1 MARET
6 ERAIWATPRGATWC
20 AGAFAAGGGGAVT
33 LVGHI
38 TDGGE
43 HRVIVLALDAQGV
56 RRADVDELTLPETSA
71 YLATAVL
78 HGERRPLLAFAR
90 EDREERHSGDQV
102 LQHHRPYFVDLG
114 SGAWKPRVLTSRD
127 DLDVAWMAAA
137 AHGRETAWLMR
148 LVSWTDDE
156 PSSHLGY
163 GYANGAAA
171 PEMRPTD
178 IPCSTFAH
186 IFTDRGALALVAT
199 KRQADLWMLDR
210 AGPPQ
215 KVLGEVAV
223 AKNRREISDVRI
235 AQLRDGFVF
244 VWYLTPNGSYDDG
257 GGLYARTASADLSD
271 VGRVQ
276 RVARVDEAG
285 WSEWRADDVR
295 DGALVL
301 FGSGSAGDRLKRL
314 RVRVRA
320 DLEQEARAIPGKLPV
335 ALAVTRNGAV
345 AITEKVAA
353 GGQKTTL
360 LSRLLPIT

>member
-20 AGAFAAGGGGAVT
+20 AGAFAAGGGGAVA

-43 HRVIVLALDAQGV
+43 QRVIALALDAQGV

-78 HGERRPLLAFAR
+78 DGERTLLAFAR
-90 EDREERHSGDQV
+90 EDREERHSGDQL
-102 LQHHRPYFVDLG
+102 LQHYRPYFVDVG
-114 SGAWKPRVLTSRD
+114 SGAWEPRVLTSRD

-137 AHGRETAWLMR
+137 AHGRDTAWLMR
-148 LVSWTDDE
+148 LVSWTDAK

-178 IPCSTFAH
+178 IPCSTLAH
-186 IFTDRGALALVAT
+186 LCTDRGALALVAT

-210 AGPPQ
+210 SGAPQ
-215 KVLGEVAV
+215 KVVGEIAV
-223 AKNRREISDVRI
+223 ANNRREISKVRI

-244 VWYLTPNGSYDDG
+244 VWYVTPNGSYDNG

-271 VGRVQ
+271 VGPVQ

-301 FGSGSAGDRLKRL
+301 FGSGSAGDRLKQL

-335 ALAVTRNGAV
+335 ALAVTCDGAV

-353 GGQKTTL
+353 GGRKTTL
-360 LSRLLPIT
+360 LSRLHPIT